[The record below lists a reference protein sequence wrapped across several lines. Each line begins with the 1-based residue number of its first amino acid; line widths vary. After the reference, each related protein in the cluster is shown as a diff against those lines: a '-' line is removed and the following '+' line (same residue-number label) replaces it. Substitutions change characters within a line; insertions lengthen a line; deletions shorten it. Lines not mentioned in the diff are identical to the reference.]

1 MKQQEVFN
9 KIGGIIKELND
20 QYKYLEENPLKI
32 NELELELF
40 VANTHFLTDN
50 AEVLRKINLQNNAVK
65 PVEKAET
72 KNEEK
77 YFEPFVRQAEAPV
90 SAPDDQPIPSIDIAT
105 ETPADSYSFIRQEPE
120 VIRHE
125 LEIDESWV
133 DDEDEVTNEPEKPA
147 ISDQAARTKNSE
159 KPVAKAHQIKP
170 DEEVLT
176 VNQKISAQLGNK
188 VGAEL
193 NLKPVTDLKT
203 AITLN
208 EKLLYVKDLFNG
220 YSLAYSEAIEILN
233 RFKTF
238 EEAGEYLKGRY
249 IVIDQWESEEAL
261 AKHQASPHFKYFI
274 HISPALLANP
284 VEIKSL
290 NRLV

>member
-20 QYKYLEENPLKI
+20 QYKYLEANPEKI

-65 PVEKAET
+65 PAEKAET

-77 YFEPFVRQAEAPV
+77 YFEPLVRQAEIPANVPG
-90 SAPDDQPIPSIDIAT
+90 DQPTPNIDIAE
-105 ETPADSYSFIRQEPE
+105 ETPVDSYSFIRQEPE

-133 DDEDEVTNEPEKPA
+133 DDEDEVTNEPENPV
-147 ISDQAARTKNSE
+147 ISDQAARIKNNEKTVAE
-159 KPVAKAHQIKP
+159 KPLIKA
-170 DEEVLT
+170 DEEMLT
-176 VNQKISAQLGNK
+176 VNQKISAQLGHK

-193 NLKPVTDLKT
+193 GLQPVTDLKT

-208 EKLLYVKDLFNG
+208 EKLLNV
-220 YSLAYSEAIEILN
+220 
-233 RFKTF
+233 
-238 EEAGEYLKGRY
+238 
-249 IVIDQWESEEAL
+249 
-261 AKHQASPHFKYFI
+261 
-274 HISPALLANP
+274 
-284 VEIKSL
+284 
-290 NRLV
+290 

>member
-9 KIGGIIKELND
+9 KIGGIIKELNE
-20 QYKYLEENPLKI
+20 QYKYLEANPGKI

-50 AEVLRKINLQNNAVK
+50 AEVLRKINLQNNTIK
-65 PVEKAET
+65 PVEKAAA

-77 YFEPFVRQAEAPV
+77 YFEPLVRQAETTV
-90 SAPDDQPIPSIDIAT
+90 NAPDDQPTPGIDIAA

-133 DDEDEVTNEPEKPA
+133 DDEDEVTNEPEEPV
-147 ISDQAARTKNSE
+147 ISDQAATIKNSE
-159 KPVAKAHQIKP
+159 KPVTEAPQIKP
-170 DEEVLT
+170 DEKRLT

-188 VGAEL
+188 AGAEL
-193 NLKPVTDLKT
+193 HIQPVTDLKT

-238 EEAGEYLKGRY
+238 EEADQYLKNNY
-249 IVIDQWESEEAL
+249 AIKNNWESKPETTE
-261 AKHQASPHFKYFI
+261 KFYG
-274 HISPALLANP
+274 LLRRRY
-284 VEIKSL
+284 V
-290 NRLV
+290 